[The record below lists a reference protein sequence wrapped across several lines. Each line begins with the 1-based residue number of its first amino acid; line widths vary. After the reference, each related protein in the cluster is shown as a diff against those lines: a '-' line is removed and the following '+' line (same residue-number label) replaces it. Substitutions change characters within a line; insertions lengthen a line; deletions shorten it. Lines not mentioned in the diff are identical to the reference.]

1 MSAILQ
7 RFKETVLP
15 EERLKKKAI
24 KTLDIADK
32 IIIET
37 QARQLNLKKCAE
49 YQKSMLESLH
59 DVMDACIKIGNKNLY
74 IQSAKLAEVVAEWHK
89 ITVSMKEDQETM
101 IKFIAMIKSF
111 YWGVIEYRQVV
122 KDFTRT
128 VKDFNTLKRFG
139 LSIPKQIEIT
149 SAEAARS
156 FQELVGSIASI
167 KVSYTRL
174 SDYTLLNEVDEE
186 RLSKRFDEERQKLL
200 NEKESSK

>member
-1 MSAILQ
+1 M
-7 RFKETVLP
+7 P